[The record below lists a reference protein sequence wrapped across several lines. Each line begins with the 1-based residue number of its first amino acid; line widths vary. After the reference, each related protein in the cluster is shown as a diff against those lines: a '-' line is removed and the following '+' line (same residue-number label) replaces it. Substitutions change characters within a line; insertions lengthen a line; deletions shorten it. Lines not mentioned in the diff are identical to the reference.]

1 MIAAS
6 KLKIIRCRRSQK
18 SKNFTSFFPTLQLS
32 WQSQATASIRHFATL
47 VLWYFGTLLLWYY
60 FYNHNVICKN
70 QPMPSRLILSL
81 LLMLFSPLLLQAQQT
96 IKVKGIVLQE
106 TGLPVEFATVAIKG
120 SSQGTSTNQNG
131 EFTLV
136 IPNQFPVIIAATC
149 IGYEE
154 ADIQILSVKEVHKTI
169 KINILSKSEVLTNVE
184 VTGTHKPDQSMTR
197 IDANLSTNLPDASGK
212 TIEALVKTQM
222 GVASNNEL
230 SSQYRVRGGNY
241 DENLVY
247 VNDIEIYRPF
257 LVHSGQQEGLS
268 FVNPDMVSSLLFSPG
283 GFNASYGDKMSSV
296 LDITYQTPEAFAA
309 NAQVS
314 LLGASG
320 HLQTITKNQK
330 FTTSTGIR
338 YKTNEYLL
346 GSLDTKGDYSPVF
359 FDAQTLMGYQFN
371 NHWRL
376 DALAYYS
383 QNSYRF
389 EPTNR
394 ETNFGTLTD
403 MKQFTVYFEGK
414 EVDLF
419 QTGFGAVALTRQNEH
434 SRYKLTLSAFQTY
447 EEESYDILG
456 EYWLMDVNSS
466 GETSVS
472 NPEAQGI
479 GIGGFLQHARNDL
492 FGRVMNAALK
502 GTHRLSNHEIKWEG
516 KVQSEYFVDHI
527 NEWEMRDS
535 ADYSIPYTNGGNII
549 TLSNSY
555 NTDLTTQSIRTTGYI
570 LDNVDFTTRNGHAF
584 NVNYGVRFNYWNYN
598 DQFLASP
605 RINLTYKPLNKN
617 LQFRFATGLYYQPPF
632 YKELRTPDGQLNPNI
647 KAHKSL
653 QFVIGGDYF
662 FRSHNKPF
670 KFTSEAYYKKLDDLI
685 SYQVDNVKIRY
696 SGKNDAKGYAA
707 GIDFKIYGEF
717 LKGLESWATLGLMKT
732 EEDIIGDSYQ
742 TTDEQG
748 NVTTHYPG
756 YIPRPS
762 DQRFNFSMMF
772 QDYLPNVPSFKVHL
786 NFIYASG
793 LPFGPPDSPRYQAT
807 YRMPPYRRVDI
818 GFTKDLL
825 PQTIEP
831 RQSAFKQFQIGVEI
845 FNLFDI
851 NNTISY
857 YWITDVNNT
866 QYAIP
871 NYLTSRRLNLI
882 LTARF

>member
-1 MIAAS
+1 MPLRLI
-6 KLKIIRCRRSQK
+6 L
-18 SKNFTSFFPTLQLS
+18 
-32 WQSQATASIRHFATL
+32 
-47 VLWYFGTLLLWYY
+47 TLLLT
-60 FYNHNVICKN
+60 FFIH
-70 QPMPSRLILSL
+70 
-81 LLMLFSPLLLQAQQT
+81 LLLQAQQT
-96 IKVKGIVLQE
+96 LKIKGVVLQE
-106 TGLPVEFATVAIKG
+106 NGSPVEFATVAIKG
-120 SSQGTSTNQNG
+120 SSQGIMTNQNG
-131 EFTLV
+131 EFTLI
-136 IPNQFPVIIAATC
+136 IPNQFPVTIAATC
-149 IGYEE
+149 IGYED
-154 ADIQILSVKEVHKTI
+154 ADHQLISEKDAHKTL
-169 KINILSKSEVLTNVE
+169 KINLITKSETLTSVE
-184 VTGTHKPDQSMTR
+184 VTGTLKPDQSMTR
-197 IDANLSTNLPDASGK
+197 IDPNLSTNLPDATGG

-222 GVASNNEL
+222 GVSSNNEL

-257 LVHSGQQEGLS
+257 LVRSGQQEGLS

-296 LDITYQTPEAFAA
+296 LDISYKTPEAFAA
-309 NAQVS
+309 NAQLS

-320 HLQTITKNQK
+320 HIQTITKNQK
-330 FTTSTGIR
+330 FTTSTGVR

-456 EYWLMDVNSS
+456 EYWLMDVTST

-472 NPEAQGI
+472 NPQAQGI

-492 FGRVMNAALK
+492 FGRVMNAAIK
-502 GTHRLSNHEIKWEG
+502 GTHLINNHEIKWEG

-535 ADYSIPYTNGGNII
+535 AFYAIPYNGDNTI
-549 TLSNSY
+549 TLSSSY
-555 NTDLTTQSIRTTGYI
+555 SANLTTQSIRTTAYI
-570 LDNVDFTTRNGHAF
+570 LDNYNITTRDGRIL
-584 NVNYGVRFNYWNYN
+584 NVNYGARFNYWNYN
-598 DQFLASP
+598 NQFLVSP
-605 RINLTYKPLNKN
+605 RINLTYRPLNKN
-617 LQFRFATGLYYQPPF
+617 LQLRFATGLYYQPPF
-632 YKELRTPDGQLNPNI
+632 YKELRTPDGKLNHDI
-647 KAHKSL
+647 KAQKSL
-653 QFVIGGDYF
+653 QFVLGGDYY
-662 FRSHNKPF
+662 FRSQNKPF
-670 KFTSEAYYKKLDDLI
+670 KFTTEAYYKKLDDLI
-685 SYQVDNVKIRY
+685 SYQVDNVRIRY
-696 SGKNDAKGYAA
+696 SGKNDATGYAT

-717 LKGLESWATLGLMKT
+717 VKGLESWATLGLMKT

-762 DQRFNFSMMF
+762 DQRFNFSMTF
-772 QDYLPNVPSFKVHL
+772 QDYLPQIPTFKVHL
-786 NFIYASG
+786 NFLYASG
-793 LPFGPPDSPRYQAT
+793 LPFGPPDSPRYQAV
-807 YRMPPYRRVDI
+807 YRTPPYRRVDI
-818 GFTKDLL
+818 GFTKDML

-831 RQSAFKQFQIGVEI
+831 RTSVFKQFQIGVEI

-871 NYLTSRRLNLI
+871 NYLTSRRLNVI

>member
-1 MIAAS
+1 MPLRLI
-6 KLKIIRCRRSQK
+6 L
-18 SKNFTSFFPTLQLS
+18 
-32 WQSQATASIRHFATL
+32 
-47 VLWYFGTLLLWYY
+47 TLLLT
-60 FYNHNVICKN
+60 FFIH
-70 QPMPSRLILSL
+70 L
-81 LLMLFSPLLLQAQQT
+81 LLLAQQT
-96 IKVKGIVLQE
+96 IKIKGTVLQE
-106 TGLPVEFATVAIKG
+106 NGSPVEFATVAIKG
-120 SSQGTSTNQNG
+120 SSQGTTTNQNG
-131 EFTLV
+131 EFTLI
-136 IPNQFPVIIAATC
+136 IPNQFPVTIAATC
-149 IGYEE
+149 IGYEGADYQLNSEKE
-154 ADIQILSVKEVHKTI
+154 AHKTI
-169 KINILSKSEVLTNVE
+169 KIKIITKSETLTGVE
-184 VTGTHKPDQSMTR
+184 VTGTLKPDQSMTR
-197 IDANLSTNLPDASGK
+197 IDPNLSTNLPDATGG

-222 GVASNNEL
+222 GVSSNNEL

-257 LVHSGQQEGLS
+257 LVRSGQQEGLS

-309 NAQVS
+309 NAQLS

-320 HLQTITKNQK
+320 HIQTITKNQK
-330 FTTSTGIR
+330 FTTSTGVR

-359 FDAQTLMGYQFN
+359 FDAQTLLGYQLN

-456 EYWLMDVNSS
+456 EYWLMDVTST

-472 NPEAQGI
+472 NPEAQSI

-492 FGRVMNAALK
+492 FGRVMNAAIK
-502 GTHRLSNHEIKWEG
+502 GTHLINNHEIKWEG
-516 KVQSEYFVDHI
+516 KVQSEYLVDHI

-535 ADYSIPYTNGGNII
+535 AFYSIPYNEDNII
-549 TLSNSY
+549 TLSSSY
-555 NTDLTTQSIRTTGYI
+555 NANLTTQSIRTTAYI
-570 LDNVDFTTRNGHAF
+570 LDNYNIKTHDGRML
-584 NVNYGVRFNYWNYN
+584 NVNYGARFNYWNYN
-598 DQFLASP
+598 NQFLVSP
-605 RINLTYKPLNKN
+605 RINLTYRPLNKN
-617 LQFRFATGLYYQPPF
+617 LQLRFATGLYYQPPF
-632 YKELRTPDGQLNPNI
+632 YKELRTPDGKLNHDI
-647 KAHKSL
+647 KAQKSL
-653 QFVIGGDYF
+653 QFVLGGDYY
-662 FRSHNKPF
+662 FRSQSKPF
-670 KFTSEAYYKKLDDLI
+670 KFTTEAYYKKLDDLI
-685 SYQVDNVKIRY
+685 SYQVDNVRIRY
-696 SGKNDAKGYAA
+696 SGKNDATGYAT

-717 LKGLESWATLGLMKT
+717 VKGLESWATLGLMKT

-762 DQRFNFSMMF
+762 DQRFNFSMTF
-772 QDYLPNVPSFKVHL
+772 QDYLPQIPSFKVHL
-786 NFIYASG
+786 NFLYASG
-793 LPFGPPDSPRYQAT
+793 LPFGPPDSPRYQAV
-807 YRMPPYRRVDI
+807 YRTPPYRRVDI
-818 GFTKDLL
+818 GFTKDMLS
-825 PQTIEP
+825 QTIEP
-831 RQSAFKQFQIGVEI
+831 RTSLFKQFQIGVEV

-871 NYLTSRRLNLI
+871 NYLTSRRLILI